1 MQNALHY
8 AICVFIALFFFG
20 VTSFAQTS
28 SLSGSIT
35 DKATKSP
42 LPGASILIRGTTK
55 GTTSRPNGTYSLSG
69 LQPGRITLVVTYMG
83 YRTVERTV
91 ELVEGN
97 NVLDIALEEITAQT
111 QELVVFGASRRTEKV
126 TDAPASIQAVSS
138 AELDRTAY
146 AAYGQALATLRG
158 VDFVRSGVDGVGIN
172 ARGFNSAFNT
182 RMLVITDGRF
192 SILPGNGLPIGNL
205 NTNIKEDI
213 ASVEMI
219 LGPSS
224 ALYGPNAHNGVV
236 NVVSKD
242 PRTSQGTMLVVN
254 GGLQSYFS
262 GRFRHAGAVGD
273 FAWKATFE
281 YMTARDWDFV
291 DTVYQTPANGGNI
304 PHFNPANPIITRPGF
319 DARATGRIDTDED
332 LFSIKHIRGEGT
344 LIWNLPFELN
354 FLGDRPD
361 LVLSYGQSNNWGAAP
376 TNAGRNYINN
386 WLFAYWQ
393 AKFVSPRLFAQLYNT
408 WNNSGNTFP
417 IQNVTNI
424 MNGNIVPVP
433 TLFGPLR
440 DTNRVN
446 RVLRGTI
453 TAREAIEAARFSE
466 LSSRLNAEVQYNNQ
480 IGDRLRFVL
489 AFNYQ
494 ADNPRSDGTYLGDNV
509 AFRGDG
515 STTLGSGR
523 LLPDNF
529 ISIPAIKQI
538 GGAVQVEFNATEQL
552 RFLGALRYDNHDVFG
567 AMLAPKLG
575 ATYSI
580 EAGTFRVTYGRGYV
594 APTVLNMFIFVPAA
608 VVGGSTLA
616 ITGNSEGFTLQNGTV
631 FDKLRPERV
640 DTYELGYRGI
650 LVGNLFLDFSAYF
663 QNSADFISP
672 AVPLYSSFAPDQRV
686 VRIGNTDVQP
696 QFVQTYV
703 NFGQVTAFGID
714 LGLSYNFANKW
725 SIGLNYSWFRP
736 DFDPNKRDGNR
747 LVFDVNRDGV
757 VTPNE
762 ISVNTPEHKAS
773 LFINAT
779 DIANGLLF
787 GSLVVRYVSSYDF
800 VSGVHYAGRFGEG
813 TRTIVPRDPSQPLGP
828 NNPAAATFLF
838 NRGPLGGFVTV
849 DLSAGINIT
858 KELLFSVSVTNLFNT
873 VQREMVASPVIPR
886 FFLGELRYTIPAFY

>member
-1 MQNALHY
+1 MGNTFRHAAL
-8 AICVFIALFFFG
+8 ALAVFLIAA
-20 VTSFAQTS
+20 TSFAQTS
-28 SLSGSIT
+28 SLSGRVT
-35 DKATKSP
+35 DKANQTP
-42 LPGASILIRGTTK
+42 LPGASIAIRGTTK
-55 GTTSRPNGTYSLSG
+55 GTTSRANGTYSISG
-69 LQPGRITLVVTYMG
+69 LLPGRYTIVVTYMG
-83 YRTVERTV
+83 YKTFERTL
-91 ELVEGN
+91 ELAEGEN
-97 NVLDIALEEITAQT
+97 KLDIALEEAVIQT

-126 TDAPASIQAVSS
+126 TDAPASVQTVSS
-138 AELDRTAY
+138 AELDRVPL
-146 AAYGQALATLRG
+146 AAYGYAMSTLKG
-158 VDFVRSGVDGVGIN
+158 VDFVRSGIDGIGIN

-182 RMLVITDGRF
+182 RMLVVTDSRF

-213 ASVEMI
+213 ASIEMI

-242 PRTSQGTMLVVN
+242 PRTSQGTMFALN
-254 GGLQSYFS
+254 AGLQSYFS

-281 YMTARDWDFV
+281 YMTARDWEFV

-304 PHFNPANPIITRPGF
+304 PHFNPANPVITRPGF
-319 DARATGRIDTDED
+319 DPRATGRIDTDED
-332 LFSIKHIRGEGT
+332 LFLVRHIRGEGT
-344 LIWNLPFELN
+344 FIWNLPFETA

-361 LVLSYGQSNNWGAAP
+361 LILSYGQSNNWGAGP

-393 AKFVSPRLFAQLYNT
+393 AKFVSPRLFAQIYNT

-453 TAREAIEAARFSE
+453 TASEAIQAARFAE
-466 LSSRLNAEVQYNNQ
+466 LSSRLNAEIQYNNQ

-494 ADNPRSDGTYLGDNV
+494 VDNPRSDGTYLGDNA

-515 STTLGSGR
+515 STALGTGR
-523 LLPDNF
+523 LLPESY
-529 ISIPAIKQI
+529 ISLSGIKQI
-538 GGAVQVEFNATEQL
+538 GGALQLDFNLTEQL
-552 RFLGALRYDNHDVFG
+552 RLLGALRYDNHDIFG
-567 AMLAPKLG
+567 AMLAPKIG
-575 ATYSI
+575 AIYSI
-580 EAGTFRVTYGRGYV
+580 GDGALRATYGRGYV

-608 VVGGSTLA
+608 VVAGSTLS
-616 ITGNSEGFTLQNGTV
+616 IVGNSEGFTLQNGTV

-640 DTYELGYRGI
+640 DTYEIGYKGV
-650 LVGNLFLDFSAYF
+650 LTGNLFLDISAYF

-672 AVPLYSSFAPDQRV
+672 AVPLYSGFTPDQRV

-703 NFGQVTAFGID
+703 NFGQVTAFGVDAGIT
-714 LGLSYNFANKW
+714 YNINNNW
-725 SIGLNYSWFRP
+725 TIGLNYSWFRP
-736 DFDPNKRDGNR
+736 DFDANRRDGNR

-762 ISVNTPEHKAS
+762 ISINTPEHKAS
-773 LFINAT
+773 LVVTALNLF
-779 DIANGLLF
+779 DGLLF
-787 GSLVVRYVSSYDF
+787 GSLAVRYVSSYDF

-813 TRTIVPRDPSQPLGP
+813 TRTIIPRDPSQPLGP

-849 DLSAGINIT
+849 DLNIGVNIT
-858 KELLFSVSVTNLFNT
+858 KELLFSISATNLFNT
-873 VQREMVASPVIPR
+873 MQREMVASPAVPR
-886 FFLGELRYTIPAFY
+886 FLLSEVRYTIPAFY

>member
-1 MQNALHY
+1 MQNILRSLALSF
-8 AICVFIALFFFG
+8 AALFFFAS
-20 VTSFAQTS
+20 TIFSQTS
-28 SLSGSIT
+28 SLSGSVT
-35 DKATKSP
+35 DKATKLP
-42 LPGASILIRGTTK
+42 LPGASISIRGTTK
-55 GTTSRPNGTYSLSG
+55 GTTSRANGSY
-69 LQPGRITLVVTYMG
+69 RITDLSPGSYSIVATYMG
-83 YRTVERTV
+83 YKTFERTL
-91 ELVEGN
+91 ELSEGEN
-97 NVLDIALEEITAQT
+97 TLDIALEEAVVQT

-126 TDAPASIQAVSS
+126 TDAPASIQIVSS
-138 AELDRTAY
+138 AELDRTPY
-146 AAYGQALATLRG
+146 AAYGQALATLKG

-182 RMLVITDGRF
+182 RMLVVTDGRF

-205 NTNIKEDI
+205 NTNIKEDL
-213 ASVEMI
+213 ASIEMI

-242 PRTSQGTMLVVN
+242 PRTSQGTMLVLN

-281 YMTARDWDFV
+281 YMTARDWEFV

-304 PHFNPANPIITRPGF
+304 PYFNPASPLITRPGF
-319 DARATGRIDTDED
+319 DARATGRVDTDED
-332 LFSIKHIRGEGT
+332 LLLIKHIRGEGT
-344 LIWNLPFELN
+344 FIWNMPIETSL
-354 FLGDRPD
+354 LGDRPD
-361 LVLSYGQSNNWGAAP
+361 LILSYGQSNNWGAGP

-386 WLFAYWQ
+386 WLFAYWH
-393 AKFVSPRLFAQLYNT
+393 AKFVSPRFFAQVYNT

-440 DTNRVN
+440 DTSRVN
-446 RVLRGTI
+446 RVVRGTI
-453 TAREAIEAARFSE
+453 SVSEAIQAARFSE

-480 IGDRLRFVL
+480 IGDRLRFVIG
-489 AFNYQ
+489 FNYQ
-494 ADNPRSDGTYLGDNV
+494 ADNPRSDGTYLGDNA

-515 STTLGSGR
+515 STALGTGR
-523 LLPDNF
+523 LLPENF

-538 GGAVQVEFNATEQL
+538 GGALQLEFNATEQL
-552 RFLGALRYDNHDVFG
+552 RFLGALRYDNHDIFG
-567 AMLAPKLG
+567 GMLAPKVG

-580 EAGTFRVTYGRGYV
+580 GDGTFRVTYGRGFV

-608 VVGGSTLA
+608 VIGGSTLA
-616 ITGNSEGFTLQNGTV
+616 ITGNSAGFTLANGTV
-631 FDKLRPERV
+631 FDKLLPEKV
-640 DTYELGYRGI
+640 DTYEIGYKGA
-650 LVGNLFLDFSAYF
+650 LFSNLFLDISAYF
-663 QNSADFISP
+663 QNSTDFISP

-686 VRIGNTDVQP
+686 VRIGNTEVQP

-714 LGLSYNFANKW
+714 VGLSYNIGTNW
-725 SIGLNYSWFRP
+725 SIALNYSLFRP
-736 DFDPNKRDGNR
+736 DFDPNRRDGNR
-747 LVFDVNRDGV
+747 LIFDVNRDGV

-762 ISVNTPEHKAS
+762 ISINTPEHKVS
-773 LFINAT
+773 LVVNAL
-779 DIANGLLF
+779 DLANGLLF
-787 GSLVVRYVSSYDF
+787 GSLAVRYVSAYDF
-800 VSGVHYAGRFGEG
+800 ISGVHFAGRFGEG

-828 NNPAAATFLF
+828 TNPAAATFLF

-849 DLSAGINIT
+849 DLNLGINIT
-858 KELLFSVSVTNLFNT
+858 KELLFSVSATNLLNT
-873 VQREMVASPVIPR
+873 VQREMVASPAIPR
-886 FFLGELRYTIPAFY
+886 FLLGEVRYTIPAFY

>member
-1 MQNALHY
+1 MRTALHY
-8 AICVFIALFFFG
+8 TLRTFTILFFF
-20 VTSFAQTS
+20 SAAAFAQTS
-28 SLSGSIT
+28 SLSGSVT
-35 DKATKSP
+35 DKATKTP

-55 GTTSRPNGTYSLSG
+55 GTTSRPNGTYSISG

-83 YRTVERTV
+83 YRTLERSV

-97 NVLDIALEEITAQT
+97 NILDIALEELTAQT

-138 AELDRTAY
+138 AELDRTAF

-158 VDFVRSGVDGVGIN
+158 VDFVRSGVTGVGIN

-182 RMLVITDGRF
+182 RVLVITDGRF

-213 ASVEMI
+213 ASIEMI

-242 PRTSQGTMLVVN
+242 PRTSQGTMFVVN

-304 PHFNPANPIITRPGF
+304 PHFNPANPIVTRPGF

-332 LFSIKHIRGEGT
+332 LFSLKHIRAEGT
-344 LIWNLPFELN
+344 LIWNMPFDLN

-361 LVLSYGQSNNWGAAP
+361 LFFSYGQSNNWGAGP

-494 ADNPRSDGTYLGDNV
+494 ADNPRSDGTYLGDNA

-523 LLPDNF
+523 LLPESF
-529 ISIPAIKQI
+529 ISIPSIKQI
-538 GGAVQVEFNATEQL
+538 GGAGQVEFNATDQL

-567 AMLAPKLG
+567 GMLAPKLG

-696 QFVQTYV
+696 QFIQTYI

-714 LGLSYNFANKW
+714 LGLSYNIENKW
-725 SIGLNYSWFRP
+725 TIGLNYSWFRP

-762 ISVNTPEHKAS
+762 ISLNTPEHKAS
-773 LFINAT
+773 LFINAM

-873 VQREMVASPVIPR
+873 VQREMVASPATPR